1 MLNLKPSVGPFKTTS
16 VSLLSGSFG
25 FSNSHKSVEG
35 KAVHKGEFISFY
47 SNNNNNKRTGAA
59 AFGERNE
66 IQDKGQV

>member
-16 VSLLSGSFG
+16 VFLLSGSFG
-25 FSNSHKSVEG
+25 FSSSHKSVER

-47 SNNNNNKRTGAA
+47 SNNNNKRTRAA

-66 IQDKGQV
+66 IQDKVQA